1 MDIFKILLQIT
12 LTGSLLFLILLLFVP
27 FTKKVFSATWNYYML
42 VITLVFF
49 IIPIGSF
56 IKFPEIVVY
65 KGTVPI
71 ETTSKTLQLDNKK
84 ISQGENKDDI
94 RVLNDKNELVPL
106 NTNEIT
112 LREAKPINEILK
124 KEILTYIWAIG
135 IIIFIAKEAYNY
147 RSFYKKLNIASNMI
161 EDEIIINALET
172 SKKNLNISKKI
183 IFCECSCIKSPM
195 ITGILKPTIT
205 IPKREEN
212 LDKLEI
218 ILTHELLHFK
228 RKDLWIKIM
237 ALVVNIINWF
247 NPIAYIIR
255 SKINVECELSLDE
268 HLIRNMDKSKR
279 KYYGEIILEQIEYS
293 QNKSLSLGASV
304 CKGRKELETRLKN
317 IIFFKKSRKLIVG
330 ISFIAAMFF
339 TFTSL
344 FTANAVFA
352 DNSNLEKN
360 NKTAEFAAF
369 VANDGLYMS
378 ELKENNS
385 ILLDKSQK
393 IKKPLISKNGLF
405 VAYTKEE
412 NLYVCNI
419 KTREIMEVSKNIES
433 YDWNNSGDLIYYSSN
448 SGISMYNAED
458 KNSKTLIS
466 NEYDYY
472 NINCDSKGKIYAN
485 KELKYSEGNDKKIK
499 TMGIICYDLNT
510 KEEKVILASKEGTN
524 KEINEKY
531 TISELFESIGST
543 PNVSKVST
551 DDKYLYI
558 WNGPKS
564 GSLSADATEF
574 SVYDILNNKFI
585 ENNNMIALAY
595 KDNISQ
601 NPVDSNLVAVNNG
614 EYRDMYY
621 NKTLGIYNV
630 DNNSF
635 TNLLPQD
642 QVSMTP
648 DYSADGKNIVYS
660 GTNSIKDSKLISNKE
675 WENQAHHIYAVN
687 TDTKKVIQ
695 ITNSKAFDFMPKYL
709 LNNEILFVRED
720 GNSYSLWKTKDGVET
735 KLADNLN
742 FKSNS
747 YTNTWYYGHYET
759 EQVVDLFLG

>member
-1 MDIFKILLQIT
+1 M
-12 LTGSLLFLILLLFVP
+12 FLILFLFKP

-56 IKFPEIVVY
+56 VKFPEIVVY

-84 ISQGENKDDI
+84 ISQDENKDNI
-94 RVLNDKNELVPL
+94 RILNDKNELVPI
-106 NTNEIT
+106 NANEVT

-124 KEILTYIWAIG
+124 KEILIYIWAIG
-135 IIIFIAKEAYNY
+135 IIIFITKEAYNY
-147 RSFYKKLNIASNMI
+147 RSFYKKLNIASNKI

-172 SKKNLNISKKI
+172 TKKNLNISKKI

-228 RKDLWIKIM
+228 RKDLWIKLM
-237 ALVVNIINWF
+237 ALLANIINWF
-247 NPIAYIIR
+247 NPIAYSIR
-255 SKINVECELSLDE
+255 SQINVECELSLDE
-268 HLIRNMDKSKR
+268 QLIKNMDKSKR

-304 CKGRKELETRLKN
+304 CNGRKELEKRLRN
-317 IIFFKKSRKLIVG
+317 IMFFKKSRKLIVG
-330 ISFIAAMFF
+330 ISCIAAVFF
-339 TFTSL
+339 TSTSL

-352 DNSNLEKN
+352 DNSSLEKN
-360 NKTAEFAAF
+360 NKITEFAAF

-419 KTREIMEVSKNIES
+419 KTHEIIEISKNIES
-433 YDWNNSGDLIYYSSN
+433 YDWNNSGDLIYSISN

-466 NEYDYY
+466 NEYNYY

-510 KEEKVILASKEGTN
+510 KEEKVILEAKKGNE
-524 KEINEKY
+524 KEIGENY
-531 TISELFESIGST
+531 TFSELLESIGT
-543 PNVSKVST
+543 RPNVAKISS
-551 DDKYLYI
+551 DDRYMYV
-558 WNGPKS
+558 WNKPNA
-564 GSLSADATEF
+564 GSMSADATEF
-574 SVYDILNNKFI
+574 AVYDLLNNKFI

-595 KDNISQ
+595 KNNISE
-601 NPVDSNLVAVNNG
+601 NPTDSRFIVVNNG
-614 EYRDMYY
+614 EGREMYS

-630 DNNSF
+630 ESNTVS
-635 TNLLPQD
+635 NLIPKE
-642 QVSMTP
+642 QVSMMP
-648 DYSADGKNIVYS
+648 DFSEDGRNIIYS
-660 GTNSIKDSKLISNKE
+660 GTNALKNKDLKTVKDWFEQPHYIYQVNIDSKNI
-675 WENQAHHIYAVN
+675 
-687 TDTKKVIQ
+687 IQ
-695 ITNSKAFDFMPKYL
+695 ITKGTSCDFMPKYL
-709 LNNEILFVRED
+709 SNNEILFVRED
-720 GNSYSLWKTKDGVET
+720 GDSYSLWKTKDGTET

-747 YTNTWYYGHYET
+747 YTNTWYYGHYKT
-759 EQVVDLFLG
+759 ENVIDIFRG